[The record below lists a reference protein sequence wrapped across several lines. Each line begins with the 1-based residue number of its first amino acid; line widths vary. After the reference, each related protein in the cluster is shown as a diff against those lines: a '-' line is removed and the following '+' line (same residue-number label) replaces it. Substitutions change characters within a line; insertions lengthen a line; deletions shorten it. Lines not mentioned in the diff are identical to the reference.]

1 MIANR
6 TLEGRTAVARS
17 LADLL
22 SERASGEGQTGFSS
36 GEIERLGQTLCEA
49 VESFHASGKT
59 HGALRPSVFQ
69 LSPEGVVTLLP
80 GAASAA
86 STPVLCYAS
95 PEVAA
100 GDEPTPASDTF
111 ALSLVLLELLTGRPV
126 RSGVE
131 EDIAAL
137 AAEGIAPMPDGVPER
152 FTNLGLRSVTMEPEH
167 RPTAAQW
174 RTAFERQPPSR
185 APRGA
190 VALLAASVVVLVAGL
205 GVFRQQA
212 VEAGVRSTA
221 RLTDARAI
229 FEGLL
234 LGTYDELDRIEEM
247 GPLAAAGERA
257 LASIDA
263 AGSIADPRSL
273 EMLAMT
279 LVWNGRAQRLLENR
293 EGAQAH
299 FERAIEV
306 ASALGGGLVAVE
318 SEVAAAI
325 ALGELAIERRDFK
338 AGRKNFDRAIKLCEA
353 AIGDE
358 AADRSLRI
366 AHVRAL
372 IGAGDV
378 VMSSG
383 RMSAA
388 RALKLFSRAREALED
403 PTAGL
408 DASELD
414 VLVLRCDLGKLEANM
429 AFQTGQGMLA
439 IELLEEH
446 VVLAQVLIER
456 DPGSERSRWTLARG
470 ADVLAR
476 AQRGRGR
483 PQSAVAAH
491 RTSLEAW
498 RLLREMD
505 PGNVSWQREWAKST
519 SLLAD
524 SLRLVGRVEE
534 SVKLHQGSISVLEE
548 MMASGD
554 LAHSFMTD
562 VIQQELSSA
571 EGLLSIGE
579 LRQARAELRSARSR
593 LGKAKP
599 ASLKQRRGGD
609 LGIRAGLIDAELLLA
624 EGRWPGARA
633 RALRVME
640 AIQARA
646 MRGSDRGLRL
656 DRARALL
663 VSSAVAEIEGNSELA
678 VGNGERAL
686 GLLDE
691 LRKERP
697 AEPELM
703 ALQARAHFTLGRE
716 VEAEK
721 AIEALDELGFRDA
734 RLTAL
739 RAAASQLS
747 R

>member
-1 MIANR
+1 MY
-6 TLEGRTAVARS
+6 
-17 LADLL
+17 
-22 SERASGEGQTGFSS
+22 
-36 GEIERLGQTLCEA
+36 
-49 VESFHASGKT
+49 K
-59 HGALRPSVFQ
+59 
-69 LSPEGVVTLLP
+69 
-80 GAASAA
+80 
-86 STPVLCYAS
+86 
-95 PEVAA
+95 
-100 GDEPTPASDTF
+100 
-111 ALSLVLLELLTGRPV
+111 
-126 RSGVE
+126 
-131 EDIAAL
+131 
-137 AAEGIAPMPDGVPER
+137 
-152 FTNLGLRSVTMEPEH
+152 
-167 RPTAAQW
+167 
-174 RTAFERQPPSR
+174 RQ
-185 APRGA
+185 
-190 VALLAASVVVLVAGL
+190 
-205 GVFRQQA
+205 
-212 VEAGVRSTA
+212 
-221 RLTDARAI
+221 
-229 FEGLL
+229 
-234 LGTYDELDRIEEM
+234 
-247 GPLAAAGERA
+247 
-257 LASIDA
+257 
-263 AGSIADPRSL
+263 
-273 EMLAMT
+273 
-279 LVWNGRAQRLLENR
+279 
-293 EGAQAH
+293 
-299 FERAIEV
+299 
-306 ASALGGGLVAVE
+306 
-318 SEVAAAI
+318 
-325 ALGELAIERRDFK
+325 
-338 AGRKNFDRAIKLCEA
+338 
-353 AIGDE
+353 
-358 AADRSLRI
+358 
-366 AHVRAL
+366 
-372 IGAGDV
+372 
-378 VMSSG
+378 
-383 RMSAA
+383 
-388 RALKLFSRAREALED
+388 
-403 PTAGL
+403 
-408 DASELD
+408 
-414 VLVLRCDLGKLEANM
+414 
-429 AFQTGQGMLA
+429 
-439 IELLEEH
+439 
-446 VVLAQVLIER
+446 
-456 DPGSERSRWTLARG
+456 
-470 ADVLAR
+470 
-476 AQRGRGR
+476 
-483 PQSAVAAH
+483 
-491 RTSLEAW
+491 
-498 RLLREMD
+498 
-505 PGNVSWQREWAKST
+505 T